1 MREDLWLTLVPILA
15 VQGVQTHSVDVFSC
29 HTQYKG
35 SRRSPRLDE
44 DEVEECQS
52 LLSMGGG

>member
-1 MREDLWLTLVPILA
+1 MREGLWPTRAPILA
-15 VQGVQTHSVDVFSC
+15 VQDEQTHSLDVFLC

-44 DEVEECQS
+44 DEMEECQS
-52 LLSMGGG
+52 LLSMGAG

>member
-1 MREDLWLTLVPILA
+1 MREDLWPTHGPILA
-15 VQGVQTHSVDVFSC
+15 VQGERTHSMDVFSR

-44 DEVEECQS
+44 DEVGECQS
-52 LLSMGGG
+52 LLSMGVG